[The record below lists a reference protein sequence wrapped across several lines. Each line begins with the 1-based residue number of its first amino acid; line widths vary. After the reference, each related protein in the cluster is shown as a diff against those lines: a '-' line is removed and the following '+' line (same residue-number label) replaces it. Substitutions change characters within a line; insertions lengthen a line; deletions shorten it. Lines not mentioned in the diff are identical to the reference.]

1 MKKKTTLL
9 DEVGMDDL
17 SIIGVYSSY
26 ENYRLAFLLNL
37 YLGWQFERLP
47 LDLDIKYKDT
57 FVQFPMYKSKYH
69 NGEVDVFLIANRVT
83 KQEDKRISTGLF
95 DKQVERSRVYKLL
108 PELKHLDYLIKIE
121 NEQNIISLDELVK
134 KINQA
139 DLDASALIIPNK
151 QIKSKGHL
159 IID

>member
-95 DKQVERSRVYKLL
+95 DQQVERSRVYKLL

>member
-9 DEVGMDDL
+9 DEVAMDDF

-37 YLGWQFERLP
+37 FLGWQFERLP
-47 LDLDIKYKDT
+47 LDLDIKFRDT
-57 FVQFPMYKSKYH
+57 FVQFPMFKSKYYD
-69 NGEVDVFLIANRVT
+69 GEVDVFLIANRVT
-83 KQEDKRISTGLF
+83 KDEDKRISSGLF
-95 DKQVERSRVYKLL
+95 DHQVESSRVYKLL

-121 NEQNIISLDELVK
+121 NDQNSIVLEDLVK
-134 KINQA
+134 RINQA

>member
-1 MKKKTTLL
+1 MQKKTTLL
-9 DEVGMDDL
+9 YEVGMDDL

-26 ENYRLAFLLNL
+26 ENYRFAFLLNL

-47 LDLDIKYKDT
+47 QDLDIKYKDT

-69 NGEVDVFLIANRVT
+69 NGEVNVFLIANRVT

-95 DKQVERSRVYKLL
+95 DQQVEESRVYKLL